1 MKLPP
6 ALLVVQ
12 MGFETDAI
20 RQQVDPMH
28 RRLPSA
34 WMSGIIVAAFA
45 WCSSP
50 AIHAAETSSTTTNH
64 YRTGAAT
71 RDGIGKF
78 YFGREIA
85 KFMTYHGAPWLE
97 RTERQEE
104 ERSDLLMKA
113 LKFQPGEAVA
123 DIGAGSGYYSRL
135 IARAVGTNGVVFG
148 TDIQQ
153 EMLDILTNKAAQA
166 GIYNIRPVLGTESDP
181 KLAANSVDT
190 ILIVDVYHEMEFPFE
205 MMAGLASSLK
215 PGGRLVLVEYRGEDR
230 AVPIK
235 ELHKMT
241 EEQVKKE
248 LAPHPLKFDETL
260 RMLPWQ
266 HVMVF
271 RKNGP
276 TK

>member
-1 MKLPP
+1 
-6 ALLVVQ
+6 
-12 MGFETDAI
+12 MGFETGAV
-20 RQQVDPMH
+20 RPQLAPMQ

-34 WMSGIIVAAFA
+34 LMFTVIFAALARCF
-45 WCSSP
+45 SP
-50 AIHAAETSSTTTNH
+50 TSHAAETSSTSTNH
-64 YRTGAAT
+64 YRTGTAT

-97 RTERQEE
+97 RNERQEE

-135 IARAVGTNGVVFG
+135 IARAVGTNGVVYG

-166 GIYNIRPVLGTESDP
+166 GLHNIRPVLGTESDP
-181 KLAANSVDT
+181 KLAVNSVDT

-205 MMAGLASSLK
+205 MMAGLSRSLK
-215 PGGRLVLVEYRGEDR
+215 QGGRLVLVEYRGEDR

-266 HVMVF
+266 HVMIF
-271 RKNGP
+271 RKNGQ

>member
-1 MKLPP
+1 MKVPP
-6 ALLVVQ
+6 DLGVVQ

-34 WMSGIIVAAFA
+34 LMFAVILAALARCF
-45 WCSSP
+45 SP
-50 AIHAAETSSTTTNH
+50 AVHAAETSSTSTNH
-64 YRTGAAT
+64 YRTGTAT

-113 LKFQPGEAVA
+113 LKFQHGEAVA
-123 DIGAGSGYYSRL
+123 DIGAGSGFYSRL
-135 IARAVGTNGVVFG
+135 IARAVGTNGVVYG

-166 GIYNIRPVLGTESDP
+166 GIHNIRPVLGTESDP
-181 KLAANSVDT
+181 KLAAKSVDT

-205 MMAGLASSLK
+205 MMAGLAASLK

-266 HVMVF
+266 HVMIF
-271 RKNGP
+271 RKTGQ

>member
-1 MKLPP
+1 
-6 ALLVVQ
+6 
-12 MGFETDAI
+12 
-20 RQQVDPMH
+20 
-28 RRLPSA
+28 
-34 WMSGIIVAAFA
+34 
-45 WCSSP
+45 
-50 AIHAAETSSTTTNH
+50 
-64 YRTGAAT
+64 
-71 RDGIGKF
+71 
-78 YFGREIA
+78 
-85 KFMTYHGAPWLE
+85 MTYHGASWLE
-97 RTERQEE
+97 RNERQEE

-113 LKFQPGEAVA
+113 LKFRPGEAVA
-123 DIGAGSGYYSRL
+123 DIGAGSGYYTRL
-135 IARAVGTNGVVFG
+135 IARAIGTNGVVFA

-153 EMLDILTNKAAQA
+153 EMLDILTNKAAQS
-166 GIYNIRPVLGTESDP
+166 GIRNIRAVLGTESESGLP
-181 KLAANSVDT
+181 AASVDT

-205 MMAGLASSLK
+205 MMAGLSRALK

-266 HVMVF
+266 HVMIF
-271 RKNGP
+271 RKNGQ

>member
-1 MKLPP
+1 MKLPTT
-6 ALLVVQ
+6 LSVVQ
-12 MGFETDAI
+12 MGFE
-20 RQQVDPMH
+20 
-28 RRLPSA
+28 
-34 WMSGIIVAAFA
+34 
-45 WCSSP
+45 SSP
-50 AIHAAETSSTTTNH
+50 LRKQLGSMHHRLSSALGLAVLFLIATLGPATSAADAETSSPSTNL
-64 YRTGAAT
+64 YRSGTAT
-71 RDGIGKF
+71 RDGVGKF

-85 KFMTYHGAPWLE
+85 KFMTYHGASWLE

-104 ERSDLLMKA
+104 ERSDLLLKA

-135 IARAVGTNGVVFG
+135 IARAVGTNGLVYA

-153 EMLDILTNKAAQA
+153 EMLTILTNKAAQA
-166 GIYNIRPVLGTESDP
+166 GIHNIRPVLGTESDP
-181 KLAANSVDT
+181 KLADSSVDT

-205 MMAGLASSLK
+205 MMAGLSRALK

-266 HVMVF
+266 HVMIF
-271 RKNGP
+271 RRNGQ
-276 TK
+276 TR

>member
-6 ALLVVQ
+6 PLWVVQ
-12 MGFETDAI
+12 MGFET
-20 RQQVDPMH
+20 RPVRTQFHPMH

-34 WMSGIIVAAFA
+34 LKLAVILLALAAGL
-45 WCSSP
+45 STTVR
-50 AIHAAETSSTTTNH
+50 AAEIAPSATNF
-64 YRTGAAT
+64 YRTGVAT
-71 RDGIGKF
+71 RDGVGKF

-85 KFMTYHGAPWLE
+85 KFMTYHGASWLE
-97 RTERQEE
+97 RNERQEE

-113 LKFQPGEAVA
+113 LKFRPGEAVA
-123 DIGAGSGYYSRL
+123 DIGAGSGYYTRL
-135 IARAVGTNGVVFG
+135 IARAVGTNGIAFA

-166 GIYNIRPVLGTESDP
+166 GIRNIRPVLGTESDP
-181 KLAANSVDT
+181 GLPAASVDT

-205 MMAGLASSLK
+205 MMAGLARSLK

-266 HVMVF
+266 HVMIF
-271 RKNGP
+271 RKNDQ

>member
-6 ALLVVQ
+6 SLWVVQ
-12 MGFETDAI
+12 MGFET
-20 RQQVDPMH
+20 RPVRTQLHPMH

-34 WMSGIIVAAFA
+34 LKLAVILLALATGLSTTVR
-45 WCSSP
+45 
-50 AIHAAETSSTTTNH
+50 AAETASSPTNF
-64 YRTGAAT
+64 YRTGMAS
-71 RDGIGKF
+71 RDGVGKF

-85 KFMTYHGAPWLE
+85 KFMTYHGASWLE
-97 RTERQEE
+97 RNERQEE

-113 LKFQPGEAVA
+113 LKFRPGEAVA
-123 DIGAGSGYYSRL
+123 DIGAGSGYYTRL
-135 IARAVGTNGVVFG
+135 IARAVGTNGVVFA

-166 GIYNIRPVLGTESDP
+166 GIRNIRPVLGTESDP
-181 KLAANSVDT
+181 GLPAASVDT

-205 MMAGLASSLK
+205 MMAGLSRALK

-266 HVMVF
+266 HVMIF
-271 RKNGP
+271 RKNGQ